1 MLNGLLARASAR
13 SLPRALVPAGLAVA
27 CLAATWYLA
36 PRTSQR
42 ELLLIAAALAG
53 LVLLQHPLWGLLA
66 LIPVSLVV
74 PFAVGTGTQ
83 TEVPASLLLLGLLLG
98 IWVLEMVRERR
109 IRLAPSPANLPWIAL
124 IAVGGLSIVTGGALW
139 NPFVQASGHFPVVQL
154 AQWAVFI
161 FSAGAFWVAGNL
173 VDDLRW
179 LRWLTGLFL
188 GLGALHM
195 ALRLV
200 PGGDPLVDRFF
211 VRGGQGSVFWVWLV
225 ALSTGQAVFNRALG
239 PAIRLAL
246 AGLTAATLLVA
257 TYGGAMEW
265 VSGWAPPLVAIFVV
279 VWLRS
284 ARWGAVL
291 TVGMTLVVVLFYGF
305 LYQSV
310 FATALQTGSFL
321 RLDAAAGVIRLVG
334 DRWLIGL
341 GLAAYVFYWNNLIG
355 YWVYSPTNIVRLT
368 STSRVNSH
376 NNYMDIYAQ
385 MGLLGLAA
393 FVWLVVALWQQCW
406 RVRRSALDGFEQ
418 GYVNGCL
425 GGLAGMLFSG
435 MLGDWILPFVYNI
448 GLAGMRA
455 SVLGW
460 LFLGGV
466 VAIMQ
471 LKKPTAPH
479 GS

>member
-1 MLNGLLARASAR
+1 MLNGLMARASAR
-13 SLPRALVPAGLAVA
+13 VLPRALVPAALAVT
-27 CLAATWYLA
+27 CLAVTWYLA

-42 ELLLIAAALAG
+42 ELTFMAAALAG

-66 LIPVSLVV
+66 LIPASLVV
-74 PFAVGTGTQ
+74 PFSVGTGTQ
-83 TEVPASLLLLGLLLG
+83 TEVPVSLLLLGLLLG
-98 IWVLEMVRERR
+98 IWVLEMVRQRS

-139 NPFVQASGHFPVVQL
+139 NPFVQASGRFPVVQL

-161 FSAGAFWVAGNL
+161 FSAGAFWLVGNL

-195 ALRLV
+195 VLRLV
-200 PGGDPLVDRFF
+200 PGGDPLVDRLFS
-211 VRGGQGSVFWVWLV
+211 RGGQGSVFWVWLV
-225 ALSTGQAVFNRALG
+225 ALSTGQAVFNRGLHRLVRLG
-239 PAIRLAL
+239 LAAL
-246 AGLTAATLLVA
+246 AGATLFVA

-265 VSGWAPPLVAIFVV
+265 VSGWAPPLIAILVV

-284 ARWGAVL
+284 RRWGALL
-291 TVGMTLVVVLFYGF
+291 TGGMALVVALNYGF
-305 LYQSV
+305 FYQNV
-310 FATALQTGSFL
+310 LATALQTGSFL
-321 RLDAAAGVIRLVG
+321 RFDAADGIIRLVG
-334 DRWLIGL
+334 NRWLIGL
-341 GLAAYVFYWNNLIG
+341 GLAAYVFYWNDLIG
-355 YWVYSPTNIVRLT
+355 YWVYSPTNIVQLT

-406 RVRRSALDGFEQ
+406 QVRRGSVDGFEQ

-448 GLAGMRA
+448 GLAGTRA
-455 SVLGW
+455 SALGW

-466 VAIMQ
+466 VAISQ
-471 LKKPTAPH
+471 VKRAAPH
-479 GS
+479 GL